1 VTVSAKV
8 PVVVPTGG
16 IARGAASK
24 TCHEAGREQNGKRA
38 GLRESQRAL
47 HAGVCGTGGP
57 SCRASGAVPNGTA
70 LFVAVTTLSTMGT
83 CAPDVRFAVAGCTVQ
98 VLSDAASAQVSATAP
113 AKESKKSATSW

>member
-1 VTVSAKV
+1 MESA
-8 PVVVPTGG
+8 PVCANRS
-16 IARGAASK
+16 ARSMQAYVA
-24 TCHEAGREQNGKRA
+24 RA
-38 GLRESQRAL
+38 VRA
-47 HAGVCGTGGP
+47 
-57 SCRASGAVPNGTA
+57 AVPNGTA